1 MDWCHYRFRSRWDLD
16 APPAAVFAVLANGD
30 DYPRWWPQVREVRR
44 IDERSGAARFRSLVP
59 YDLRLIVSEARQDP
73 SEGVLEIGF
82 AGDLEGRARWTVLPQ
97 GTGTR
102 ALFEQEVVA
111 RKPLLRRLALIGR
124 PVFRVNHTLMMRAG
138 LRGLRAHLAART
150 AGPAGAPSGPAS
162 GPPGGNA
169 V

>member
-1 MDWCHYRFRSRWDLD
+1 MDWCHYRFHSRWDLD
-16 APPAAVFAVLANGD
+16 AAPAAVFAALANGD

-59 YDLRLIVSEARQDP
+59 YDLRVTVSEARQDP
-73 SEGVLEIGF
+73 ADGVLEIGF
-82 AGDLEGRARWTVLPQ
+82 SGDLEGWARWTVLPH

-111 RKPLLRRLALIGR
+111 RKPLLRRLALPGR
-124 PVFRVNHTLMMRAG
+124 PVFRANHALMMRSG
-138 LRGLRAHLAART
+138 RRGLRAHLAVRP
-150 AGPAGAPSGPAS
+150 AGPASPPSG
-162 GPPGGNA
+162 GHT